1 MAHINFLTVTYT
13 VLAIVI
19 GCLFFSGQIAPL
31 FQSEYK
37 FYFVWLYLLTIGELI
52 IIAIF
57 IMYYQEISNKRGKRG
72 QMGKVGKRGITGNDA
87 NCEKCENLLG
97 NNI

>member
-13 VLAIVI
+13 ILAIIV
-19 GCLFFSGQIAPL
+19 GCIFLSGNLSSL
-31 FQSEYK
+31 FQTRYK
-37 FYFVWLYLLTIGELI
+37 YYFIWLYLLTIGELI
-52 IIAIF
+52 TLAIF

-72 QMGKVGKRGITGNDA
+72 EIGRMGKRGLTGNSA
-87 NCEKCENLLG
+87 NCEKCEQLLG

>member
-1 MAHINFLTVTYT
+1 MAHINFLTITYT
-13 VLAIVI
+13 ILAIVM
-19 GCLFFSGQIAPL
+19 GCLFFSGQITSL
-31 FQSEYK
+31 LETKYK
-37 FYFVWLYLLTIGELI
+37 FYFAWLYLLTIGELI
-52 IIAIF
+52 TIAIF

-72 QMGKVGKRGITGNDA
+72 QIGRLGKRGITGNNA

>member
-1 MAHINFLTVTYT
+1 MAHINFLTTTYT
-13 VLAIVI
+13 ILTIIIACI
-19 GCLFFSGQIAPL
+19 FFSGQITSL
-31 FQSEYK
+31 LQSEYK
-37 FYFVWLYLLTIGELI
+37 VYFAWLYLLTIWELI
-52 IIAIF
+52 TIAIF

-72 QMGKVGKRGITGNDA
+72 QIGRGGKRGITGNNA

>member
-13 VLAIVI
+13 VLAII
-19 GCLFFSGQIAPL
+19 IACIFFSGQITPL

-72 QMGKVGKRGITGNDA
+72 QMGKVGKRGITGNNA

>member
-1 MAHINFLTVTYT
+1 MAHINFLTITYT
-13 VLAIVI
+13 LLAIIV
-19 GCLFFSGQIAPL
+19 GCLLLSDQVTAL
-31 FQSEYK
+31 FQTKYK

-52 IIAIF
+52 TLAIF

-72 QMGKVGKRGITGNDA
+72 LLGREGKRGLTGNNA
-87 NCEKCENLLG
+87 NCKKCEQLLG

>member
-1 MAHINFLTVTYT
+1 MAHINFLTTTYT
-13 VLAIVI
+13 ILTIIIACI
-19 GCLFFSGQIAPL
+19 FFSGQITSL
-31 FQSEYK
+31 LQSEYK
-37 FYFVWLYLLTIGELI
+37 VYFAWLYLLTIGELI
-52 IIAIF
+52 TIAIF

-72 QMGKVGKRGITGNDA
+72 QIGRGGKRGITGNNA

>member
-1 MAHINFLTVTYT
+1 MVHINFLTITYT
-13 VLAIVI
+13 ILAIMI
-19 GCLFFSGQIAPL
+19 GCIFFSGQITPL

-37 FYFVWLYLLTIGELI
+37 VYFAWLYLLTIGELI
-52 IIAIF
+52 TIAIF

-72 QMGKVGKRGITGNDA
+72 QIGRGGKIGITGNNA